1 MAGCQGIR
9 VEARRQFC
17 YIIFMATK
25 IVPQTTEPPQPIETA
40 EQRETRIR
48 QEMALITKAH
58 AEIDAGL
65 GIGDDDVEAW
75 LDQLDIDENAP
86 MPVPESAARRH

>member
-1 MAGCQGIR
+1 MT
-9 VEARRQFC
+9 VKF
-17 YIIFMATK
+17 
-25 IVPQTTEPPQPIETA
+25 VPPTTEPPQPLETA

-48 QEMALITKAH
+48 REMALVAKAH

-86 MPVPESAARRH
+86 MPVPDSAARRH